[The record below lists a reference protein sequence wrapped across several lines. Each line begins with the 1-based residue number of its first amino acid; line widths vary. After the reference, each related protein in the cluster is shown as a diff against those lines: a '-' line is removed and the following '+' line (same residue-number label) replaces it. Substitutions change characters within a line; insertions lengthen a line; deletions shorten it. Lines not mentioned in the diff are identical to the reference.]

1 MQMAGSEWRNVLGP
15 RCRSLPSSPTSA
27 YPTRFRT
34 PWKTVENAFQT
45 VCTTTKPSRR
55 RFHRVYRPRNTSP
68 IFFSPPPPHRG
79 KSDSGGA
86 FAVFPSARI
95 SNRVSLLRA
104 CVCVCVIDARVPI
117 YPRARSTAAHLGTS
131 HYARRKEVEATERG
145 REREG
150 ERERSASQGEGSP
163 PPPPLSFS
171 PGSQWAGPS
180 AIRLFG
186 YIFFPTKEGGGS
198 VRDEKGR
205 GRERV
210 KPSRSIAN

>member
-1 MQMAGSEWRNVLGP
+1 MKIRKKKKKEKFLSLLFFSHAQCRFRKYPGLVVSPPPLSGVETNEMQMAGSEWRNVLGP

-34 PWKTVENAFQT
+34 PWKTVENAYQT

-145 REREG
+145 RERGREG
-150 ERERSASQGEGSP
+150 EIRI
-163 PPPPLSFS
+163 
-171 PGSQWAGPS
+171 AG
-180 AIRLFG
+180 
-186 YIFFPTKEGGGS
+186 
-198 VRDEKGR
+198 
-205 GRERV
+205 
-210 KPSRSIAN
+210 